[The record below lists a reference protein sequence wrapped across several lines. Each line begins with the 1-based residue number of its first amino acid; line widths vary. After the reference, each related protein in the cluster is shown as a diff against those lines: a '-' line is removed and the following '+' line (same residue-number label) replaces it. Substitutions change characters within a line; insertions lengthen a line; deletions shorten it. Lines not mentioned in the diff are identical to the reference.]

1 MFHGLATV
9 ERIRYACIIESHS
22 APEVLIYQT
31 FIDYANEQGDA
42 ILELF
47 KSTDSNV
54 LSEYNAP
61 TYYGMDTWALAGA
74 FKYGPKNATM
84 TKNSRFMLTE
94 LWADIAAHY
103 NPYLGN
109 MVGPVGTLS

>member
-1 MFHGLATV
+1 MSLGLASA
-9 ERIRYACIIESHS
+9 ERTRYSTSKRPLNLLIIK
-22 APEVLIYQT
+22 LTQKT
-31 FIDYANEQGDA
+31 FIDYANEQGNT

-47 KSTDSNV
+47 KSTGSNV

-74 FKYGPKNATM
+74 IKYGPKNATM
-84 TKNSRFMLTE
+84 TNNSKFMLSE
-94 LWADIAAHY
+94 LWADISAHY

-109 MVGPVGTLS
+109 MVGPV